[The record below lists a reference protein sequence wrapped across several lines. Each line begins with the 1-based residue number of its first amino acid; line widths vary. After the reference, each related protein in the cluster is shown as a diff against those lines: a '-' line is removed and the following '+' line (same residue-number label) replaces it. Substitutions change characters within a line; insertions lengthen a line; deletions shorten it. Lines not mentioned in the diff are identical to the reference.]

1 MTKALLRKKVH
12 KYVDQADE
20 KTLRM
25 LDAMLSEL
33 ARFDY
38 TENSYLT
45 DEQEKELDE
54 RVRRLEAGESKMQ
67 TWGKV
72 KKRILGKKKVKS
84 K

>member
-1 MTKALLRKKVH
+1 MTKAFLRKQVH

-25 LDAMLSEL
+25 LNAMLSEL
-33 ARFDY
+33 ARPEF
-38 TENSYLT
+38 TGNSYLT
-45 DEQEKELDE
+45 DEQERELDE

-72 KKRILGKKKVKS
+72 KKRILGKKNVKS